1 MLRYQ
6 TVFSYVGTC
15 LLLWMG
21 LCWKLEEYKATKS
34 VKEVVHILPMYA
46 LICFGAYSLGTIGL
60 SLMAV
65 RDCPEASKEL
75 DKQIKEAKED
85 LRRRGIID

>member
-1 MLRYQ
+1 
-6 TVFSYVGTC
+6 
-15 LLLWMG
+15 
-21 LCWKLEEYKATKS
+21 
-34 VKEVVHILPMYA
+34 MYA

>member
-1 MLRYQ
+1 M
-6 TVFSYVGTC
+6 FSYLGAC

-21 LCWKLEEYKATKS
+21 LCWALEEFEGTKP

-65 RDCPEASKEL
+65 RDCPNAAKEL